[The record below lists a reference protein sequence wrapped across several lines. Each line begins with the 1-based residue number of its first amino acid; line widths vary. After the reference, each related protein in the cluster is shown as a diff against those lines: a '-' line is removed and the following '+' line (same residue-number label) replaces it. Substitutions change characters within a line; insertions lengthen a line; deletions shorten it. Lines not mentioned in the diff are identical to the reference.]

1 MSKNNFKTKFK
12 LNNDE
17 LMFYNQIYVKNKICK
32 KIDMN
37 IYDSNIDLL
46 PYEQYVTNKRLIDYL
61 GNDDITYS
69 DRIFLYNN
77 MNQIVKNNKVYD
89 EYLNFL
95 FLLSTYPTVF
105 YFLRKIDKI
114 YIVDKIKTNYKV
126 ELEFNKLQNICKQL
140 LKTIVLDNNLN
151 SIISL
156 SEFDF
161 TNPKNLTHYLHEYIN
176 KEMKT
181 VFYQTKS
188 DKRLDFDLE
197 LIVYQYAQTLAFFL
211 TAYVYRYDIFNK
223 KTNDIKLFG
232 LDLWIIWLKK
242 QL

>member
-1 MSKNNFKTKFK
+1 M
-12 LNNDE
+12 
-17 LMFYNQIYVKNKICK
+17 
-32 KIDMN
+32 
-37 IYDSNIDLL
+37 
-46 PYEQYVTNKRLIDYL
+46 
-61 GNDDITYS
+61 
-69 DRIFLYNN
+69 
-77 MNQIVKNNKVYD
+77 
-89 EYLNFL
+89 
-95 FLLSTYPTVF
+95 
-105 YFLRKIDKI
+105 
-114 YIVDKIKTNYKV
+114 
-126 ELEFNKLQNICKQL
+126 EFHKLQNICKQL

-197 LIVYQYAQTLAFFL
+197 LIVYQYAQALALFL

-223 KTNDIKLFG
+223 KTNDIELFG

>member
-1 MSKNNFKTKFK
+1 MSQHNFKTKFK

-17 LMFYNQIYVKNKICK
+17 LMIYNQIYAKNKICK
-32 KIDMN
+32 KIDAN
-37 IYDSNIDLL
+37 IHGNNINLL
-46 PYEQYVTNKRLIDYL
+46 PYEQYVTNKRLIAYL
-61 GNDDITYS
+61 NNNDIVYS
-69 DRIFLYNN
+69 DTIFLSSN
-77 MNQIVKNNKVYD
+77 MNQIVKNNKLDD
-89 EYLNFL
+89 EYVNFL
-95 FLLSTYPTVF
+95 FALSTYPTIP
-105 YFLRKIDKI
+105 YFLRKLDKN
-114 YIVDKIKTNYKV
+114 YTVDKIKTNHKV
-126 ELEFNKLQNICKQL
+126 ELEFNKLQNVCKQL
-140 LKTIVLDNNLN
+140 LKTIVIDNNLN

-197 LIVYQYAQTLAFFL
+197 VLVYQYAQTLAFFL

-223 KTNDIKLFG
+223 KINDIELFG
-232 LDLWIIWLKK
+232 LDLWETWLKK

>member
-1 MSKNNFKTKFK
+1 MSKYNFKIKFK

-17 LMFYNQIYVKNKICK
+17 LMIYNQIYAKNKICK
-32 KIDMN
+32 KIDAN
-37 IYDSNIDLL
+37 IHDGNINLL

-61 GNDDITYS
+61 NNNDIVYS
-69 DRIFLYNN
+69 DTIFLSSN
-77 MNQIVKNNKVYD
+77 MNQIVKNNKLDD
-89 EYLNFL
+89 EYVNFL
-95 FLLSTYPTVF
+95 FALSTYPTVP
-105 YFLRKIDKI
+105 YFLRKIDKF
-114 YIVDKIKTNYKV
+114 YIVDKIKTNHKV
-126 ELEFNKLQNICKQL
+126 KLEFNKLQTICKQL
-140 LKTIVLDNNLN
+140 LKTIVIDNNLN

-161 TNPKNLTHYLHEYIN
+161 TNPKNLTHYLYEYIN

-197 LIVYQYAQTLAFFL
+197 VIVYQYAQTLAFFL

-223 KTNDIKLFG
+223 KTNDIELFG
-232 LDLWIIWLKK
+232 LDLWETWLKK